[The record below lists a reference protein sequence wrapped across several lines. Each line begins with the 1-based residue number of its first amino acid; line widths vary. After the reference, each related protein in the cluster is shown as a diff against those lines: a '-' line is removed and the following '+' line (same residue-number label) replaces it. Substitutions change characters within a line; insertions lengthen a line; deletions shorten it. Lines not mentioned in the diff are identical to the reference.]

1 MTAHLISVVHSLYT
15 RANDAKGTRMRTVS
29 RAVGA
34 LTGQRASRPDRRT
47 YLTASISLAG
57 LATFVIGVLVLHLL
71 KSDVNPARHTISEYV
86 LGDFGWIQTIDFLA
100 GGIGAF
106 ALALTLRRSVSDPGR
121 IAPVLIGVWGV
132 CAASLALFP
141 TDVTPEPT
149 TTTGWAHGIIALTG
163 FALLIAGMFVI
174 ARRFGGDPAWST
186 LRRPT
191 IVWAWTASATFFLIP
206 ILGPSGQGIGQRIF
220 VTVLFSWMLA
230 VAYRARDLARSA

>member
-1 MTAHLISVVHSLYT
+1 M
-15 RANDAKGTRMRTVS
+15 RMFS
-29 RAVGA
+29 RAMGA
-34 LTGQRASRPDRRT
+34 LTGQWASRPDKRT

-57 LATFVIGVLVLHLL
+57 SATFVVGVLVLHVLVHDL
-71 KSDVNPARHTISEYV
+71 NPARHTISEYA
-86 LGDFGWIQTIDFLA
+86 LGRFGWIQTMDFLA

-106 ALALTLRRSVSDPGR
+106 ALALTLRRSVNDPGR
-121 IAPVLIGVWGV
+121 IAPVLIGAWGV
-132 CAASLALFP
+132 CAALLALFP

-149 TTTGWAHGIIALTG
+149 TTTGWAHGIIALSG
-163 FALLIAGMFVI
+163 FALLVAGMFVS
-174 ARRFGGDPAWST
+174 ARKFGADPAWSA

-191 IVWAWTASATFFLIP
+191 IAWAWTASATFFLIP